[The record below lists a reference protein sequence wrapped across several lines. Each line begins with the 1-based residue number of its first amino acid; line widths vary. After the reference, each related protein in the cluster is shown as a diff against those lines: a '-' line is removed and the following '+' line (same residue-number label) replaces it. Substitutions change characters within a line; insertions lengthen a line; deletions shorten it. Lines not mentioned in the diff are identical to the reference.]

1 MFELNKFKI
10 FTLLFILLFI
20 FSIAAMYTNTKDI
33 VNGTAEKPSKNNE
46 QSYYPEQRSAKK
58 NDINSSVI
66 NSLSNRVS
74 DLEQKLSDITDNE
87 NSDSDKLNCDIKG
100 FMSGDILVPVS
111 EVESLKEAKENGKE
125 LVMLCSFK

>member
-1 MFELNKFKI
+1 VQELQKMMDKRSQNK
-10 FTLLFILLFI
+10 
-20 FSIAAMYTNTKDI
+20 
-33 VNGTAEKPSKNNE
+33 
-46 QSYYPEQRSAKK
+46 
-58 NDINSSVI
+58 
-66 NSLSNRVS
+66 
-74 DLEQKLSDITDNE
+74 QKLSDITDNE